1 MENTLVLRKQLIL
14 ADFVNSKFREKLIV
28 PETSRIS
35 PVLENIRTE
44 AGVDLIQYLHI
55 LNLEKDP
62 NLMALSSTHHYFYDS
77 KDMNSI
83 RTLINLK
90 RLNNIKSL
98 GSFLQNVVR
107 ILPQEAIFIGYFKN
121 DTGNRSVFSFY
132 QTTKF
137 FNGVV
142 NYFDSRTNRSL
153 TKDNVSR
160 LLEENLL
167 KIVDI
172 TDINGMTYFCSR
184 NYSQPPEINV
194 PFEGYSA

>member
-14 ADFVNSKFREKLIV
+14 SDFVNLKFREKLIV
-28 PETSRIS
+28 PKTSRIS

-77 KDMNSI
+77 NDMKSI

-90 RLNNIKSL
+90 KLNNIKSL
-98 GSFLQNVVR
+98 GSFFQNVVR

-121 DTGNRSVFSFY
+121 DTGNRSVFSFN

-137 FNGVV
+137 FNGLV
-142 NYFDSRTNRSL
+142 NYFDSRTDRSL
-153 TKDNVSR
+153 TKGDVSR
-160 LLEENLL
+160 LLEEFKL
-167 KIVDI
+167 KVVDI

-194 PFEGYSA
+194 PFGGYSA

>member
-1 MENTLVLRKQLIL
+1 MENTIVLRKQLIL
-14 ADFVNSKFREKLIV
+14 PDFVNSKFREKVIV
-28 PETSRIS
+28 PHSYRIS
-35 PVLENIRTE
+35 PVLENIRSE

-55 LNLEKDP
+55 LNLAKEP

-77 KDMNSI
+77 NDMKSI

-90 RLNNIKSL
+90 RLNSIKSL

-142 NYFDSRTNRSL
+142 NYFDSRTDRSL
-153 TKDNVSR
+153 TKDDVSR
-160 LLEENLL
+160 LLEENRL
-167 KIVDI
+167 KVVDI

-184 NYSQPPEINV
+184 NYIQPPEINV
-194 PFEGYSA
+194 PFGGYSA

>member
-1 MENTLVLRKQLIL
+1 MENTLVLHKQLIL
-14 ADFVNSKFREKLIV
+14 PDFVFSKFREKVIV
-28 PETSRIS
+28 PDSYRIS
-35 PVLENIRTE
+35 PVLENIRSE

-55 LNLEKDP
+55 LNLEKEP

-77 KDMNSI
+77 NDMQSI

-142 NYFDSRTNRSL
+142 NYFDSRTYRSL
-153 TKDNVSR
+153 TKDDVSR
-160 LLEENLL
+160 LLKENML
-167 KIVDI
+167 KVVDI

-184 NYSQPPEINV
+184 NYSQPTEITFPV
-194 PFEGYSA
+194 